1 MVLLI
6 YFCDNF
12 RTSERESSNVGS
24 RYRRAK
30 LRAHQERRVPPYCY
44 DTRKDRGEV
53 LVISHNSSVYA
64 H

>member
-12 RTSERESSNVGS
+12 RNPERESWNVGS

-44 DTRKDRGEV
+44 DTTKDRGE
-53 LVISHNSSVYA
+53 L
-64 H
+64 